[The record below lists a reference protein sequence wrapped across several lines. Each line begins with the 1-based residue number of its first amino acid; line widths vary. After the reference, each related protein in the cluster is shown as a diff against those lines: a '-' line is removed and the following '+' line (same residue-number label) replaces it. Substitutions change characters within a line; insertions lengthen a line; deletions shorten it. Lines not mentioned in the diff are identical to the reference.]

1 MTNIPTF
8 RPVPPTTALKGKRPR
23 AGNRKKD
30 GEAPKKASKRTKKPT
45 PEVGMQY

>member
-8 RPVPPTTALKGKRPR
+8 RPVPPTTALKGKRSR

-45 PEVGMQY
+45 PEDGMQ